1 MGTVLIQTTILF
13 KLFWFMV
20 LITTKGVKLV
30 QKLVICL
37 WGIVVIDPTW
47 CFRATLCEEPR
58 TLILSTQRLTGY
70 CGSSEA
76 RNGKRDVD
84 D

>member
-1 MGTVLIQTTILF
+1 MVHGTYQTT
-13 KLFWFMV
+13 
-20 LITTKGVKLV
+20 GVKLV

-37 WGIVVIDPTW
+37 WGIVVIDLTW
-47 CFRATLCEEPR
+47 CFRATFCEEHG
-58 TLILSTQRLTGY
+58 TLILSTQRLIGD

-76 RNGKRDVD
+76 RNAKRDVD